1 MVDLD
6 IIIMED
12 KEVGGFISIVPSLPG
27 CHTQGETLDELIKN
41 TKEAISLYVETFNEE
56 EKAELLRNI
65 PKFFGIQ
72 RLELPSLR

>member
-41 TKEAISLYVETFNEE
+41 TKEAISLYVET
-56 EKAELLRNI
+56 LNI
-65 PKFFGIQ
+65 N
-72 RLELPSLR
+72 

>member
-41 TKEAISLYVETFNEE
+41 TKEAISLYVETLN
-56 EKAELLRNI
+56 KLKVNLNI
-65 PKFFGIQ
+65 
-72 RLELPSLR
+72 

>member
-12 KEVGGFISIVPSLPG
+12 KEVGGFISIVLSLPG

-41 TKEAISLYVETFNEE
+41 TKEAISLYVETLN
-56 EKAELLRNI
+56 KLKVNLNI
-65 PKFFGIQ
+65 
-72 RLELPSLR
+72 

>member
-12 KEVGGFISIVPSLPG
+12 KEVGEFISIVPSLPG

-41 TKEAISLYVETFNEE
+41 TKEAISLYVETLN
-56 EKAELLRNI
+56 KLKVNLNI
-65 PKFFGIQ
+65 
-72 RLELPSLR
+72 